1 MAMFGQYRVPIHGDK
16 FNSEH
21 AQKGTCGRI
30 MAPELLPYT
39 STGVRPDV
47 IFNPPAIFKRKT
59 YGHVYLPTI
68 AKLAAL
74 LGCPIDCTNYSTIRS
89 DEELCDLFRKLG
101 LHEDACETMY
111 DPRTGRPYKC
121 RIFFANHYWERQMH
135 LVENKINVRSGG
147 SKDMVTGQPTK
158 GKKHGGGQSFDRM
171 AFDANIASGIC
182 ELMRDTHLTQG
193 SKIKVGFCN
202 RCHNT
207 LGYFNRET
215 NQWVCPR
222 CGSHPDMTIREI
234 PPAANLIT
242 HIFNGLHISVDYFNK
257 L

>member
-1 MAMFGQYRVPIHGDK
+1 MP
-16 FNSEH
+16 
-21 AQKGTCGRI
+21 
-30 MAPELLPYT
+30 PELLPYT

-47 IFNPPAIFKRKT
+47 IFNPPAVFKRKT
-59 YGHVYLPTI
+59 YGHIYLPTI

-89 DEELCDLFRKLG
+89 DEELCDLFHKLG

-111 DPRTGRPYKC
+111 DPHTGRPYKC

-171 AFDANIASGIC
+171 AFDANVASGIC

-193 SKIKVGFCN
+193 SKIKVAFCN

-207 LGYFNRET
+207 MGYFNRET

-242 HIFNGLHISVDYFNK
+242 HIFNGLHISIDYFNK